1 MPRCGRVSQNGIT
14 TAIQERNGMPDG
26 RRFASVSVALAL
38 ALALASMQPAST
50 APKQPMID
58 ARVEYVFGFG
68 LTYK

>member
-1 MPRCGRVSQNGIT
+1 
-14 TAIQERNGMPDG
+14 MPDG